1 VLWHAEINDDAL
13 VLRYLSKDG
22 EEGYPGNLHVT
33 VVYALSDANALSIS
47 YVAHTDQATPVNL
60 TNHVYLNLSGA
71 PTILEHV
78 VQLHAD
84 FFTATDKALIPTGEL
99 AAVRGTALDFTQ
111 PHAIGERID
120 ANFEPLNFAGGYDH
134 SFVLH
139 GRAGDLRLAARV
151 TEPTTGRVIEA
162 VTDQPAIQLY
172 TGNFLDGTVKG
183 KGGRP
188 VDKRGAFCLETQH
201 YPDSPN
207 QPHFPST
214 ILSPGETYASVTV
227 YRVSAQ

>member
-1 VLWHAEINDDAL
+1 MHGGTKGFDKVLWHAEVKDDAL

-47 YVAHTDQATPVNL
+47 YTAHTDKATPVNL

-71 PTILEHV
+71 PTILDHV
-78 VQLHAD
+78 VQLNAD

-120 ANFEPLNFAGGYDH
+120 TNFEPLNFAGGYDH
-134 SFVLH
+134 SFVLN
-139 GRAGDLRLAARV
+139 GRAGDMRLAARV
-151 TEPTTGRVIEA
+151 TEPTTGRVLEA
-162 VTDQPAIQLY
+162 FTTNRPSSFTPA
-172 TGNFLDGTVKG
+172 TFWMA
-183 KGGRP
+183 R
-188 VDKRGAFCLETQH
+188 
-201 YPDSPN
+201 
-207 QPHFPST
+207 
-214 ILSPGETYASVTV
+214 
-227 YRVSAQ
+227 